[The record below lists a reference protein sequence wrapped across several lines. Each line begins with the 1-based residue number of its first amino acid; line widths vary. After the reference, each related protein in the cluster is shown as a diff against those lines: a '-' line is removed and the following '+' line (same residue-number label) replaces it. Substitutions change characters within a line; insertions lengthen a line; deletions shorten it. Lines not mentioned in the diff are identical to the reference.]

1 MQDWISEI
9 KIVLVFILIRIYS
22 KDIVLQ
28 SFLLLVLHSLLDIWQ
43 HLWLKQLQGR
53 KLLLLN
59 GCVSGVAGACASFCN
74 TYFMRKLEMTK
85 GIDVFEDLKL
95 KNKIGISKICAT
107 SAV

>member
-9 KIVLVFILIRIYS
+9 KIVLVIILIRIYL

-28 SFLLLVLHSLLDIWQ
+28 SVLLLVLHSLLDIWQ

-85 GIDVFEDLKL
+85 GIDVFEDSKL